1 MYEKSVLIFDVVL
14 VLMYLVEVCVVLM
27 CDGCMIGVWL
37 YLLVVLS
44 LVELLFVFVYYY
56 GGGFMVGSV
65 DMYDVLCWM
74 FVYDV

>member
-1 MYEKSVLIFDVVL
+1 
-14 VLMYLVEVCVVLM
+14 M